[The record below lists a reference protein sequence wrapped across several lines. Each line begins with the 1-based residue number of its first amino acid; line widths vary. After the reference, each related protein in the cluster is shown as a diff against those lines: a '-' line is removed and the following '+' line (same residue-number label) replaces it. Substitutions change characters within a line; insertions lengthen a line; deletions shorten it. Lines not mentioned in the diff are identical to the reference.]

1 MDQAAVNHLMLILSH
16 AACDA
21 MQSRHKLIILEK
33 AMKHSQPALYD
44 EYLRRLEMDARED
57 MSDTTLGLALEHLRE
72 LLQK

>member
-1 MDQAAVNHLMLILSH
+1 
-16 AACDA
+16 
-21 MQSRHKLIILEK
+21 
-33 AMKHSQPALYD
+33 MKHSHPALYD